1 MEALFYFWQQF
12 FSQPAKKP
20 QGQAHQPRQLPGR
33 IGPELPQGP
42 QQRRRRQQ
50 IQQHPRPG
58 SQQQIQLR
66 LAAAYPGQG
75 PQGPQQAQ
83 QGEQPVGGVGQPRPS
98 APQHPQQIV
107 YQPPGSAQGHRR
119 AQGGQLGHDV
129 VFHGPGVSPA
139 AGSARSLAGPA
150 APHRSGPR
158 CARPHGAPRRPGSAS
173 RCAALGR

>member
-75 PQGPQQAQ
+75 PQGPQQAHQ
-83 QGEQPVGGVGQPRPS
+83 AEHRIGGVGQPRPP
-98 APQHPQQIV
+98 AAQHPQQIV
-107 YQPPGSAQGHRR
+107 YQAPGGSQGHGGS
-119 AQGGQLGHDV
+119 QGGQLTGHIV
-129 VFHGPGVSPA
+129 LHPSPQPSSRVSQE
-139 AGSARSLAGPA
+139 
-150 APHRSGPR
+150 PR
-158 CARPHGAPRRPGSAS
+158 GACCSS
-173 RCAALGR
+173 

>member
-66 LAAAYPGQG
+66 LAAAHPGQG
-75 PQGPQQAQ
+75 PQGPQQAHQ
-83 QGEQPVGGVGQPRPS
+83 AEHRVGGMGQPRPP
-98 APQHPQQIV
+98 AAQHPQQVV
-107 YQPPGSAQGHRR
+107 YQAPGGPQGHGGS
-119 AQGGQLGHDV
+119 QGGQLTGHIIL
-129 VFHGPGVSPA
+129 HPSPQPSSRVSQE
-139 AGSARSLAGPA
+139 
-150 APHRSGPR
+150 PR
-158 CARPHGAPRRPGSAS
+158 GACCSS
-173 RCAALGR
+173 

>member
-75 PQGPQQAQ
+75 PQGPQQAHQ
-83 QGEQPVGGVGQPRPS
+83 AEHRVGGVGQPRPP
-98 APQHPQQIV
+98 AAQHPQQVV
-107 YQPPGSAQGHRR
+107 YQAPGDSQGHGGP
-119 AQGGQLGHDV
+119 QVGQLPGHIIL
-129 VFHGPGVSPA
+129 HPSPQP
-139 AGSARSLAGPA
+139 SSRVRPE
-150 APHRSGPR
+150 PR
-158 CARPHGAPRRPGSAS
+158 GACCAS
-173 RCAALGR
+173 

>member
-20 QGQAHQPRQLPGR
+20 QGQAHQPRQLSGR

-75 PQGPQQAQ
+75 PQGPQQAHQ
-83 QGEQPVGGVGQPRPS
+83 AEHRIGGVGQPRPP
-98 APQHPQQIV
+98 AAQHPQQVV
-107 YQPPGSAQGHRR
+107 YQAPGGSQGHGGP
-119 AQGGQLGHDV
+119 QGGQLTGLIILH
-129 VFHGPGVSPA
+129 PSPQPSSRVSQE
-139 AGSARSLAGPA
+139 
-150 APHRSGPR
+150 PR
-158 CARPHGAPRRPGSAS
+158 GACCSS
-173 RCAALGR
+173 

>member
-75 PQGPQQAQ
+75 PQGPQQAHQ
-83 QGEQPVGGVGQPRPS
+83 AEHRIGGVGQPRPP
-98 APQHPQQIV
+98 AAQHPQQVV
-107 YQPPGSAQGHRR
+107 YQAPGGSQGHGGP
-119 AQGGQLGHDV
+119 QGGHLTGHIIL
-129 VFHGPGVSPA
+129 HPSPQPSSRVSQE
-139 AGSARSLAGPA
+139 
-150 APHRSGPR
+150 PR
-158 CARPHGAPRRPGSAS
+158 GACCSS
-173 RCAALGR
+173 

>member
-20 QGQAHQPRQLPGR
+20 QGQAHQPRQLSGR

-75 PQGPQQAQ
+75 PQGPQQAHQ
-83 QGEQPVGGVGQPRPS
+83 AEHRIGGVGQPRPP
-98 APQHPQQIV
+98 AAQHPQQVV
-107 YQPPGSAQGHRR
+107 YQAPGGS
-119 AQGGQLGHDV
+119 QGGQLTGHIIL
-129 VFHGPGVSPA
+129 HPSPQPSSRVSQE
-139 AGSARSLAGPA
+139 
-150 APHRSGPR
+150 PR
-158 CARPHGAPRRPGSAS
+158 GACCSS
-173 RCAALGR
+173 

>member
-75 PQGPQQAQ
+75 PQCPQQAHQ
-83 QGEQPVGGVGQPRPS
+83 AEHRVGGVGQPRPP
-98 APQHPQQIV
+98 AAQHPQQIV
-107 YQPPGSAQGHRR
+107 YQTPGSSQGHGGP
-119 AQGGQLGHDV
+119 QGGQLTGHIIL
-129 VFHGPGVSPA
+129 HPSPQPSSRVSQE
-139 AGSARSLAGPA
+139 
-150 APHRSGPR
+150 PR
-158 CARPHGAPRRPGSAS
+158 GACCSS
-173 RCAALGR
+173 

>member
-20 QGQAHQPRQLPGR
+20 QGQAHQPRQLPGC

-75 PQGPQQAQ
+75 PQGPQQAHQ
-83 QGEQPVGGVGQPRPS
+83 AEHRIGGVGQPRPP
-98 APQHPQQIV
+98 AAQHPQQIV
-107 YQPPGSAQGHRR
+107 YQAPGGSQGHGGP
-119 AQGGQLGHDV
+119 QSGQLTGHIIL
-129 VFHGPGVSPA
+129 HPSPQPSSRVSQE
-139 AGSARSLAGPA
+139 
-150 APHRSGPR
+150 PR
-158 CARPHGAPRRPGSAS
+158 GACCSS
-173 RCAALGR
+173 

>member
-75 PQGPQQAQ
+75 PQGPQQAHQ
-83 QGEQPVGGVGQPRPS
+83 AEHRIGGVGQSRPP
-98 APQHPQQIV
+98 AAQHPQQVV
-107 YQPPGSAQGHRR
+107 YQAPGGSQGHGGS
-119 AQGGQLGHDV
+119 QGSQLTGHIV
-129 VFHGPGVSPA
+129 LHPSPQPSSRVSQE
-139 AGSARSLAGPA
+139 
-150 APHRSGPR
+150 PR
-158 CARPHGAPRRPGSAS
+158 GACCSS
-173 RCAALGR
+173 